1 MNAALDRTAAMEARA
16 ARFQAAGQVAVEN
29 IQVRQPRAGEARV
42 RLEGCGVCGSNLP
55 VWEGR
60 PWFQYPLEP
69 GTPGHEGWGVID
81 AVGVGVKGFA
91 VGDRV
96 ALLSG
101 HAYAEYDFATAEA
114 LVKLPPQLAG
124 KPFPGEPLAC
134 AVNIF
139 KRSGIEPG
147 QNVAV
152 VGIGFLGAALT
163 ALATKAGARVVALSR
178 RPFALE
184 MAEEA
189 GAAAAVRLDA
199 DPAQAVQQARR
210 YISNDGYERVIE
222 CVGSQM
228 ALDLA
233 SELTGTRARLV
244 IAGYHQDGDRR
255 VNLQQWN
262 WRGLDVINAH
272 ERDPAQYRRGMEEA
286 VDLVVR
292 GDLNP
297 WPLFTHQFPLKDIDA
312 AFLALATRPRGFL
325 KALVVCT

>member
-1 MNAALDRTAAMEARA
+1 M
-16 ARFQAAGQVAVEN
+16 AV
-29 IQVRQPRAGEARV
+29 RPPRADEARV

-55 VWEGR
+55 IWEGR

-69 GTPGHEGWGVID
+69 GAPGHEGWGVID
-81 AVGVGVKGFA
+81 SVGTGIKGFA

-96 ALLSG
+96 ALLSA
-101 HAYAEYDFATAEA
+101 HAYAEYDFATADA
-114 LVKLPPQLAG
+114 LVKLPPGLAG
-124 KPFPGEPLAC
+124 RPFPGEPLAC

-139 KRSGIEPG
+139 RRSGIEAG

-152 VGIGFLGAALT
+152 VGVGFLGAALT

-178 RPFALE
+178 RPFALQ
-184 MAEEA
+184 MAQEC
-189 GAAAAVRLDA
+189 GAAATIQLGD
-199 DPAQAVQQARR
+199 DPAQALQQARGC
-210 YISNDGYERVIE
+210 IAKDGYDRVIE
-222 CVGSQM
+222 CVGSQV

-262 WRGLDVINAH
+262 WRGLDVVNAH

-286 VDLVVR
+286 IDLVVR
-292 GDLNP
+292 GEFDP
-297 WPLFTHQFPLKDIDA
+297 WPLFTHQFPLEDIDA
-312 AFLALATRPRGFL
+312 AFAALANRPEGFL
-325 KALVVCT
+325 KALVVCP